1 MVSLMNM
8 IKTRLTDPVERVL
21 SYLYHI
27 KEREALHG
35 RLNTGTS
42 DNDADEDNQQHGDD
56 GIGCD
61 LERPTGHCAVLMQS
75 GMHRVVMGHRA
86 QLVLDL
92 A

>member
-1 MVSLMNM
+1 MVSLMNT

-42 DNDADEDNQQHGDD
+42 DDDADEDN
-56 GIGCD
+56 
-61 LERPTGHCAVLMQS
+61 
-75 GMHRVVMGHRA
+75 
-86 QLVLDL
+86 
-92 A
+92 